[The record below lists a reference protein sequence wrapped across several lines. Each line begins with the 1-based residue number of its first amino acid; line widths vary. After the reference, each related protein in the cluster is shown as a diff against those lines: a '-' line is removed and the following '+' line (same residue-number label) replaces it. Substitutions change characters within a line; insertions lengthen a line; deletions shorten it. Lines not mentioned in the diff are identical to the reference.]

1 MEDDKMKITQ
11 IEMKKENLYDVVT
24 GENMYLVMEDKWNKG
39 SYKME
44 KIINSDIESLLSEE
58 SIVIKIEP

>member
-1 MEDDKMKITQ
+1 MKITQ
-11 IEMKKENLYDVVT
+11 IEMTKENLYDVVT

-58 SIVIKIEP
+58 RIVIKIEP

>member
-1 MEDDKMKITQ
+1 MKITQ
-11 IEMKKENLYDVVT
+11 IEMTKENLYDVVT

-44 KIINSDIESLLSEE
+44 KIIDSDIESLLSEE

>member
-1 MEDDKMKITQ
+1 MKITQ
-11 IEMKKENLYDVVT
+11 IEMTKENLYDVVT
-24 GENMYLVMEDKWNKG
+24 GENMYLVMEDKWNKE

-44 KIINSDIESLLSEE
+44 KIIDSDIESLLSEE

>member
-1 MEDDKMKITQ
+1 MKITQ
-11 IEMKKENLYDVVT
+11 IEMTKEDLYDVVT

-58 SIVIKIEP
+58 SIVVKIEP

>member
-1 MEDDKMKITQ
+1 MKITQ
-11 IEMKKENLYDVVT
+11 IEMTKENLYDVIT

>member
-1 MEDDKMKITQ
+1 MKITQ
-11 IEMKKENLYDVVT
+11 IEMTKENLYDVVT

-58 SIVIKIEP
+58 SIVVKIEP

>member
-1 MEDDKMKITQ
+1 MKITQ
-11 IEMKKENLYDVVT
+11 IKKTEENLYDVVT

-39 SYKME
+39 TYKME

>member
-1 MEDDKMKITQ
+1 MKITQ
-11 IEMKKENLYDVVT
+11 IKKTKENLYDVVT

-44 KIINSDIESLLSEE
+44 KIISSDIESLLSEE
-58 SIVIKIEP
+58 SIVIEIEP

>member
-1 MEDDKMKITQ
+1 MKITQ
-11 IEMKKENLYDVVT
+11 IEMTKEDLYDVVT

-58 SIVIKIEP
+58 

>member
-1 MEDDKMKITQ
+1 MKITQ
-11 IEMKKENLYDVVT
+11 IEMTKENLYDVVT
-24 GENMYLVMEDKWNKG
+24 GENMYLVMEDRWDKG

-44 KIINSDIESLLSEE
+44 KIISSDIESLLSEE

>member
-1 MEDDKMKITQ
+1 MKITQ

>member
-1 MEDDKMKITQ
+1 MKITQ
-11 IEMKKENLYDVVT
+11 IEMTKENLYDVVT
-24 GENMYLVMEDKWNKG
+24 GENMYLVMEDKWDKG

-44 KIINSDIESLLSEE
+44 KIRSSDIESLLSEE

>member
-1 MEDDKMKITQ
+1 MKITQ
-11 IEMKKENLYDVVT
+11 IEMTKKNLYDVVT

-44 KIINSDIESLLSEE
+44 KIISSDIESLLSEE